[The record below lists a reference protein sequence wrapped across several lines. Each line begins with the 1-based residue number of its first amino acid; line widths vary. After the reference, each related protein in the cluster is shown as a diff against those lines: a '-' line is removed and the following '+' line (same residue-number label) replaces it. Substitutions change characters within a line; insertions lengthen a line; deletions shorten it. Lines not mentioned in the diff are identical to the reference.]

1 MNFSG
6 VIQMKIFNSKNKKIL
21 INLICLIIF
30 TCVISTL
37 FISMKAHKFK
47 NTDTYI
53 VPENISNSI
62 GQDIAGEEINIEDLE
77 NFIEEAPSTDSIVD
91 EKDTSSQSN
100 KSNVNSNNKNTSS
113 NKGYYIKV
121 NYGANVVTIY
131 TSDNDGNY
139 SIPVKAMV
147 CSTGTAT
154 PKSGTYRIQSRWEW
168 LGLIGN
174 VYGHYSTQIVGNI
187 LFHSV
192 PYLEKYNPASLEYWE
207 YDKLGTRA
215 SAGCIRLTIADAKW
229 IYNNIPRGTLV
240 EFYSSSDP
248 GPLRKTFCTKDI

>member
-1 MNFSG
+1 
-6 VIQMKIFNSKNKKIL
+6 MKIFKNKKLL
-21 INLICLIIF
+21 INLIYLIIF

-37 FISMKAHKFK
+37 LITIKAHNSK
-47 NTDTYI
+47 NINTSI
-53 VPENISNSI
+53 AAENINNSI

-77 NFIEEAPSTDSIVD
+77 NFIEEAQVAESIVD
-91 EKDTSSQSN
+91 VKNNSSQSN
-100 KSNVNSNNKNTSS
+100 NSNVNSSNKNTSS

-139 SIPVKAMV
+139 TIPIKAMV

-154 PKSGTYRIQSRWEW
+154 PKAGTYKIQSRWEW
-168 LGLIGN
+168 LELIGN

-207 YDKLGTRA
+207 YDKLGSSA
-215 SAGCIRLTIADAKW
+215 SAGCIRLTLADAKW

-248 GPLRKTFCTKDI
+248 GPLRKTFCTKNI